1 MWTKWMFE
9 GFSRE
14 KLIRMLRQEGTL
26 IGERVRNGR
35 KIYTY
40 LLRDFFVQVIFQK
53 DDPRE
58 DVETLD
64 RFADL
69 IQLNAHLE
77 REFKA
82 SF

>member
-1 MWTKWMFE
+1 MV
-9 GFSRE
+9 RE
-14 KLIRMLRQEGTL
+14 EGTL

-40 LLRDFFVQVIFQK
+40 LLRDFFVQVVFRK

-58 DVETLD
+58 EVETLD
-64 RFADL
+64 RFSDL
-69 IQLNAHLE
+69 LQLNAHLE
-77 REFKA
+77 KEFKA